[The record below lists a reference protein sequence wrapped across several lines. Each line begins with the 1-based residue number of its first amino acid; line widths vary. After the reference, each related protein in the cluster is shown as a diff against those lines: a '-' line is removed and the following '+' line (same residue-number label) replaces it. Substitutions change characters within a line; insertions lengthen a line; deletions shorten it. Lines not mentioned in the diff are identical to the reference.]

1 MRTDDVR
8 GKPGPAERRN
18 ADIVVSTRVRLA
30 RNLAGRKFPTHPDAP
45 DRLEILAEI
54 KRCAETLSGGEA
66 FVWRNIDEESPLE
79 CRLLVERHLISREL
93 ADGSGPRAVALDPE
107 RSLGMM
113 VNEEDHLRLQ
123 CLLPGLAL
131 HEAHARVDRLDDQL
145 SGRLEFAFDPCYGY
159 LTSCPTN
166 VGTGLRISA
175 MLHLPALVMT
185 RHIEKVFRAVTEMRM
200 AVRGFYGE
208 GTEAYGELYQ
218 ISNQAT
224 CGKNEADII
233 DDMDAAIAAIVRYE
247 ERARARLAS
256 SGRGQLEDRVWRSW
270 GALRHARLMNTE
282 EAMRHLSSLRLGL
295 AMGVFADIR
304 PSELDRLF
312 LYSQPAHLQRLEGRE
327 LDSGDRDAAR
337 AAFLRK
343 SLGAGMN

>member
-1 MRTDDVR
+1 MLVDDAP
-8 GKPGPAERRN
+8 GKPCPAARRN
-18 ADIVVSTRVRLA
+18 IGIVISTRVRLA
-30 RNLAGRKFPTHPDAP
+30 RNLAGRKFPTHPDGS
-45 DRLEILAEI
+45 DRLEILSDI
-54 KRCAETLSGGEA
+54 KRVVGTLPGGDA
-66 FVWRNIDEESPLE
+66 FAWRNIDEESPLE

-93 ADGSGPRAVALDPE
+93 AEGSGPRAVALNPE

-113 VNEEDHLRLQ
+113 INEEDHLRLQ
-123 CLLPGLAL
+123 CLMPGLAL
-131 HEAHARVDRLDDQL
+131 HEAYARTDRLDNQL
-145 SGRLEFAFDPCYGY
+145 SERLEFAFDPFYGY

-166 VGTGLRISA
+166 VGTGLRVSA
-175 MLHLPALVMT
+175 MLHLPALAMT
-185 RHIEKVFRAVTEMRM
+185 RHIEKVYRAIIEMRM

-247 ERARARLAS
+247 ERARARLAAS
-256 SGRGQLEDRVWRSW
+256 ERRQLEDRIWRSW

-282 EAMRHLSSLRLGL
+282 EAMRHLSSLRMGL
-295 AMGVFADIR
+295 AMGLFTDIR

-327 LDSGDRDAAR
+327 LEPGDRDAAR
-337 AAFLRK
+337 AALFRK
-343 SLGAGMN
+343 SLGGEMN